1 MMSNP
6 NNTRPRAVFSTND
19 FELLKRAVLFY
30 SQKNYENM
38 TLEEASN
45 VSSLMHRLG
54 RIQNETPREWR

>member
-1 MMSNP
+1 MSSNQ
-6 NNTRPRAVFSTND
+6 RPRAVFSTND

-30 SQKNYENM
+30 SQKNYDNM

>member
-1 MMSNP
+1 MNNP

-19 FELLKRAVLFY
+19 FEILKRAVLFY

-38 TLEEASN
+38 TLEDASA
-45 VSSLMHRLG
+45 VSSLIHRLG